1 MVAMPSHQ
9 HIEHGAAT
17 LSFPAFWTWLQAHP
31 NCILRAG
38 TPEVVLYDDDDLH
51 WHFAVEGDDT
61 RVVQLI
67 RGKTLVGEIVVAPG
81 DITYV
86 QGVASEAEDEYMF
99 ELISETES
107 DRVAAYHVVLSHG
120 YDAEATPTTPTP
132 GRAVH

>member
-9 HIEHGAAT
+9 HIEHGSAT
-17 LSFPAFWTWLQAHP
+17 LSFPTFWTWLQTHP

-67 RGKTLVGEIVVAPG
+67 RGKKLGCEIVVARR
-81 DITYV
+81 DITDV
-86 QGVASEAEDEYMF
+86 HGVARQPECEAM
-99 ELISETES
+99 
-107 DRVAAYHVVLSHG
+107 VQ
-120 YDAEATPTTPTP
+120 
-132 GRAVH
+132 

>member
-1 MVAMPSHQ
+1 MVAMASHK
-9 HIEHGAAT
+9 HIEHAAAT
-17 LSFPAFWTWLQAHP
+17 LSFQAFWTWLQAHP

-86 QGVASEAEDEYMF
+86 QGVAREAEDEYMF
-99 ELISETES
+99 ELTSETES
-107 DRVAAYHVVLSHG
+107 GRVAASPVVPYTG
-120 YDAEATPTTPTP
+120 ADAQA
-132 GRAVH
+132 

>member
-99 ELISETES
+99 ELISETET
-107 DRVAAYHVVLSHG
+107 DRVAGYHVVLSHA
-120 YDAEATPTTPTP
+120 YDAESSLPP

>member
-1 MVAMPSHQ
+1 MIRMASNKT
-9 HIEHGAAT
+9 IERGATT
-17 LSFPAFWTWLQAHP
+17 LPFDTFWTWLQTHP
-31 NCILRAG
+31 NCIIRAG
-38 TPEVVLYDDDDLH
+38 TPEAVVYDDDDLH

-120 YDAEATPTTPTP
+120 YDAEATPTP